1 MNELAQKLS
10 QYLLKDDPAI
20 EARIERGIEENRKGD
35 GTIALVG
42 PDGKPVAGARI
53 TLRQLGHE
61 FHFGCNAFM
70 LGEFPEAEQNARYE
84 ETFKELFNL
93 AVIPFYWSDL
103 EPEEGALRFAK
114 DSRPIYRRPPPDRVL
129 EYCETNGIVPKG
141 HPLLW
146 HLFRPNWLSTDE
158 REMRRQIRRR
168 FQQIGERYADR
179 IGIWDVCNEAQTLK
193 PGLPQNHMPENHVEL
208 AFELAAE
215 FFPDCV
221 KTYNDDRM
229 WYHYSRT
236 YTPVYLM
243 MKHLLGQGCKVDA
256 LGLQCHMFQGQWQ
269 YANLYL
275 NPTCL
280 FDCLDL
286 YGRLG
291 VPVNFSEVSIISRRD
306 LGDGDTFQKLM
317 TEKLYRIWFSHAA
330 VNGIIW
336 WNMVDGTAAYAPLGS
351 EQGENSLRAGLVNY
365 DFTPK
370 PAYTALHDLVRK
382 TWRTETTLDYR
393 AEAANQFRGFYGDYE
408 ATVQTDA
415 GTTTHRLKLSRQAL
429 NTFTLQLG

>member
-1 MNELAQKLS
+1 MNDLAKKLS

-42 PDGKPVAGARI
+42 PDGKPVTGAKI

-70 LGEFPEAEQNARYE
+70 LGEFPEAEQNAQYE

-103 EPEEGALRFAK
+103 EPTEGELRFTK

-129 EYCETNGIVPKG
+129 EYCEKNGIVPKG

-146 HLFRPNWLSTDE
+146 HLFRPDWLGTDE
-158 REMRRQIRRR
+158 REMRRKIRRR
-168 FQQIGERYADR
+168 FRQISERYADR

-193 PGLPQNHMPENHVEL
+193 ANLPQHHMPANHVEF

-215 FFPDCV
+215 FFPDCT

-229 WYHYSRT
+229 WFHYSRT
-236 YTPVYLM
+236 YTPVYLLM
-243 MKHLLGQGCKVDA
+243 RYLLERGYKVDA

-269 YANLYL
+269 FANLYL

-286 YGRLG
+286 YGKLG

-330 VNGIIW
+330 VNGIVW

-370 PAYTALHDLVRK
+370 AAYTALHSLVRK
-382 TWRTETTLDYR
+382 EWQTATSIDYK
-393 AEAANQFRGFYGDYE
+393 AGVPNQFRGFYGDYE

-415 GTTTHRLKLSRQAL
+415 GTTTHRLKLSKRAL
-429 NTFTLQLG
+429 NTFTIHLG